1 MKSKVKSKKIL
12 DRLID
17 LSIRDVIT
25 SDTSKENLINKIYE
39 ALEEY
44 HKNFY
49 AFTNKYNDVNYK
61 NFYDEK
67 QIKELIQERFR

>member
-25 SDTSKENLINKIYE
+25 SDTSKENLINKNI
-39 ALEEY
+39 
-44 HKNFY
+44 
-49 AFTNKYNDVNYK
+49 
-61 NFYDEK
+61 
-67 QIKELIQERFR
+67 